1 LYVSGQAAVVPATH
15 KIVEG
20 DVTAQAQQTFDNLEA
35 VLRDAGLTMGHVV
48 KCTVYLTA
56 MSDFAAMNAVY
67 QARFKPPYPARTT
80 VAVALCVA

>member
-1 LYVSGQAAVVPATH
+1 
-15 KIVEG
+15 
-20 DVTAQAQQTFDNLEA
+20 
-35 VLRDAGLTMGHVV
+35 LTMEDVV
-48 KCTVYLTA
+48 KWTVYLTA